1 VQTLSCVNKASE
13 MSEAELVNERIG
25 HGTLTEAGRLL
36 LRLMLGGLL
45 LCHGI
50 SKIIYGIDSITT
62 GISRAGLPG
71 ALGYLVY
78 VGEVVAPALLIF
90 GIWTRIGA
98 LLVVVNMLVA
108 IALAH
113 SGQLFSLS
121 KSGGYGLELQAFYL
135 FTAVAVAMLGAGR
148 FSLGGKDGH
157 WN

>member
-1 VQTLSCVNKASE
+1 
-13 MSEAELVNERIG
+13 MSEAGFVNERIRN
-25 HGTLTEAGRLL
+25 GTLQEAGRLL

-45 LCHGI
+45 LFHGI
-50 SKIIYGIDSITT
+50 SKIIHGIDSLTA
-62 GISRAGLPG
+62 GIGRAGLPG
-71 ALGYLVY
+71 ELGYLVY
-78 VGEVVAPALLIF
+78 VGEVVAPVLLIL

-108 IALAH
+108 IALVH

-135 FTAVAVAMLGAGR
+135 LTAVAIAMLGAGR
-148 FSLGGKDGH
+148 HGLGGKDGR